1 MKLLTT
7 KQQNEILKRLIAN
20 HMIAQY
26 ALDNS
31 DMDAQKYCDSTK
43 CLIENTCDIAK
54 FVGGMKATIAVHKEI
69 ERRMKSLKEKQK

>member
-1 MKLLTT
+1 MKLLTR
-7 KQQNEILKRLIAN
+7 KQQNEIFKRLIAN
-20 HMIAQY
+20 HIIAQY
-26 ALDNS
+26 TLDNS

-69 ERRMKSLKEKQK
+69 ERRMKNFKDKE